1 MISDLQQRI
10 SAALRKGKRQV
21 EATGAGALGSASR
34 APVARAYEVRESCGG
49 VRRSFLLWHPLKQG
63 GRP

>member
-10 SAALRKGKRQV
+10 SAALRKGRQQV

-34 APVARAYEVRESCGG
+34 APVARAYEVRESCDG

>member
-1 MISDLQQRI
+1 M
-10 SAALRKGKRQV
+10 RKGMQQV

-34 APVARAYEVRESCGG
+34 APVARAYEVRESCDG